1 MKAYKIILMILAICP
16 LVSCSMTS
24 RKAQPKN
31 VNIRVTAY
39 HARESDHLKYK
50 TLSACGKPLV
60 KGKNIAADWSV
71 FPLGTQLKFNNHV
84 YEVSDYGSALVKKPD
99 QIPTVDLYVANRKE
113 MKSWGVRFINNVEV
127 ISWGS
132 YEKSLQILQ
141 DRRKYWHCRAMYD
154 RIQAKL

>member
-1 MKAYKIILMILAICP
+1 MILAICP